1 MHDLS
6 FRFSEESIAYD
17 LMRRGNHGLVPRRS
31 KVKSLMVHKILY
43 VSRTWAMG
51 GAQSII
57 LSLIRSLPKD
67 RFQIYVAPFRTDCP
81 ADAQFEKEA
90 AKAGATLTEPIDW
103 RGWKSWR
110 SCIDTIGQLTE
121 THNIDL
127 VHVHDN
133 VSNLITGLSRKKLR
147 TPIVA
152 SAYGWWELNTK
163 LKLLYALEKRLGLTR
178 MDGVYTVSEDMARK
192 LRLAGVSDEIITVIH
207 TGIDLETWSPQGSRE
222 QVRRQFG
229 IPAAS
234 LVVGSVGRISSEKG
248 YDHLLHA
255 VNSLREEL
263 PDLAVLLVGKGPD
276 MGRLAALANELAIS
290 DRVFLPGYFENGA
303 AALEATDIAVL
314 PSVLDEGFPT
324 ASMEAQAV
332 GLPIIASDIGGTR
345 ETIEKGITGLLVEPG
360 NRIELAE
367 AIRFLASNDKKRQE
381 MGQAAKER
389 IARDFSLKK
398 MIAEMAEFYDLH
410 IKTK

>member
-1 MHDLS
+1 M
-6 FRFSEESIAYD
+6 
-17 LMRRGNHGLVPRRS
+17 
-31 KVKSLMVHKILY
+31 
-43 VSRTWAMG
+43 
-51 GAQSII
+51 
-57 LSLIRSLPKD
+57 
-67 RFQIYVAPFRTDCP
+67 
-81 ADAQFEKEA
+81 
-90 AKAGATLTEPIDW
+90 
-103 RGWKSWR
+103 
-110 SCIDTIGQLTE
+110 
-121 THNIDL
+121 
-127 VHVHDN
+127 
-133 VSNLITGLSRKKLR
+133 
-147 TPIVA
+147 
-152 SAYGWWELNTK
+152 
-163 LKLLYALEKRLGLTR
+163 
-178 MDGVYTVSEDMARK
+178 
-192 LRLAGVSDEIITVIH
+192 
-207 TGIDLETWSPQGSRE
+207 
-222 QVRRQFG
+222 
-229 IPAAS
+229 
-234 LVVGSVGRISSEKG
+234 
-248 YDHLLHA
+248 HA